1 MPSSVKEHVSQTLDT
16 LTEEELELVSEY
28 LSFLKFRART
38 HKKISQSESQLAE
51 LYAEASHD
59 DRLLAEE
66 GMADYAKGL
75 REEDGR

>member
-1 MPSSVKEHVSQTLDT
+1 MLSVKEHVSQTIET
-16 LTEEELELVSEY
+16 LTEEELKLVSEY

-38 HKKISQSESQLAE
+38 HRKLSQNESQLAE

-75 REEDGR
+75 QEEDLR